1 MLVKN
6 PEQASNYLNK
16 LSDILRYSLFE
27 TDNQWVPLNSEI
39 EYLNRY
45 LELQALRT
53 HVKDY
58 AVITISVETSDVNVA
73 PFVFMPFVENAFKH
87 SARISQARAIQI
99 ELKVA
104 KNQISFSCMNIIP
117 NYTEKNDGDVGGIGN
132 DLIRKR
138 LELIYGSDHELSL
151 QKSDNSFHV
160 QLTLKC
166 SDIPV

>member
-27 TDNQWVPLNSEI
+27 TEKQWVPLNSEI

-45 LELQALRT
+45 LELQAIRT
-53 HVKDY
+53 HVLDY
-58 AVITISVETSDVNVA
+58 AVISISGETNNVNVA

-87 SARISQARAIQI
+87 AARISESKAIEI
-99 ELKVA
+99 DLKVD
-104 KNQISFSCMNIIP
+104 KNHIVFRCTNLISEVSERNATDI
-117 NYTEKNDGDVGGIGN
+117 GGIGN
-132 DLIRKR
+132 ELIRKR
-138 LELIYGSDHELSL
+138 LELIYGSEHTLSL
-151 QKSDNSFHV
+151 QKVDSSFQV
-160 QLTLKC
+160 LLVLKC